1 MSAKQVTDSLKDI
14 NPETYQFLSYERIE
28 HVLQTLVDRNRMYSV
43 DDDTF
48 GEIQY
53 RVIT

>member
-1 MSAKQVTDSLKDI
+1 MSATQVTDSLKDI

-28 HVLQTLVDRNRMYSV
+28 QVLQTLVDRNRMYPV
-43 DDDTF
+43 DDTL

>member
-28 HVLQTLVDRNRMYSV
+28 QVLQTLVDRNRMSV
-43 DDDTF
+43 DDTF

-53 RVIT
+53 RLIT